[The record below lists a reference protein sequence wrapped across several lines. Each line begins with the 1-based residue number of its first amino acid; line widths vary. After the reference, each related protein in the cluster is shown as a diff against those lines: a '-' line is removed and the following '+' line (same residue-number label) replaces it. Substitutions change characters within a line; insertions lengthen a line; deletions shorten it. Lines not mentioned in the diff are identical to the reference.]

1 MALEKERT
9 EAEIKCDVEVAY
21 LTLSEDWLIYSEQ
34 LLSIKCV
41 CRQSAAL
48 PS

>member
-1 MALEKERT
+1 MVFEKGKT

-34 LLSIKCV
+34 LLGIKCV

-48 PS
+48 LS